1 MTFAM
6 VFLLTRNIV
15 AAVISTLSSTL
26 PDVIEGRGFLEDKDS
41 TQYRRWS
48 KRHRTWTHWFV
59 PYAAILLACLVV
71 GADMRGN
78 HVQIVAFMV
87 SFLMVGALLHILQ
100 DAICGKV
107 PLVNPFKKDFG
118 IKLFRVGS
126 IAETVVVLSG
136 VCAGIAFYVFGK

>member
-6 VFLLTRNIV
+6 VFLMTRNII
-15 AAVISTLSSTL
+15 ASVISTLSSTL
-26 PDVIEGRGFLEDKDS
+26 PDIIEGKGFLEDQNS
-41 TQYRRWS
+41 VQYKRWRR
-48 KRHRTWTHWFV
+48 RHRTWTHWFV
-59 PYAAILLACLVV
+59 PYATILLACLVV

-107 PLVNPFKKDFG
+107 PLLKPSKKDFG
-118 IKLFRVGS
+118 VRLFTVGS

-136 VCAGIAFYVFGK
+136 VCAGIAFYVFWK